1 MSTSKLFSSNRPVLQ
16 RSSLTLWA
24 AALLL
29 VTVGLLAGAVLR
41 GGGVEAAACMLFA
54 TMAAVWLFVLFLQSP
69 FSRVVEPAA
78 ANPISETGT
87 ESEGVKPVEPAL
99 PEVAASGDRH
109 SLELYASLALD
120 AAPEDDSP
128 CPEKTRAR
136 MTERVRAQRISGT
149 TQRLRVLLIDDE
161 EILLRSTARLLE
173 IRGYSVLTA
182 RDYSEAVAIA
192 EREPELLLA
201 VTDVVLSGISGKEVV
216 RALRQFHPRLRV
228 VYVSGYDVASSGI
241 HLATDG
247 SEEFLPKPF
256 APTVLDRRLRALLG
270 LGVNENELV
279 SVGA

>member
-1 MSTSKLFSSNRPVLQ
+1 MSTSKLFSSNRPVSR
-16 RSSLTLWA
+16 RSGLTLWA
-24 AALLL
+24 AAVLL
-29 VTVGLLAGAVLR
+29 VSVGLLAGAVLR
-41 GGGVEAAACMLFA
+41 GGGLEAAACMLFA
-54 TMAAVWLFVLFLQSP
+54 TIAAVWLFVLFLQNP
-69 FSRVVEPAA
+69 FSRIVEPAG
-78 ANPISETGT
+78 ANPSSQSGAATVN
-87 ESEGVKPVEPAL
+87 SSALEPAL
-99 PEVAASGDRH
+99 PEVIASGEPH
-109 SLELYASLALD
+109 SLELYGSLALD
-120 AAPEDDSP
+120 APEDDSP
-128 CPEKTRAR
+128 CPEKIRAR
-136 MTERVRAQRISGT
+136 MAERSRSQRISGT
-149 TQRLRVLLIDDE
+149 TRRLRVLLIDDE

-182 RDYSEAVAIA
+182 RDYSEAVAVA

-270 LGVNENELV
+270 LGVGENELV